1 MTKFYA
7 VSGQYTDRSYFSSV
21 VLANSPIDAEAKIER
36 ESPKIVKEFLAVDE
50 LNEVITPLNS
60 SESVCVAKQGQQVLT
75 VSFVMQNIN
84 PSDRNDLIS
93 DLDELIRKYRLS
105 VN

>member
-1 MTKFYA
+1 MSKFYA

-21 VLANSPIDAEAKIER
+21 VLANSPRDAKTKVQ
-36 ESPKIVKEFLAVDE
+36 PKIVKEFLAVDE
-50 LNEVITPLNS
+50 LNETITPLNS
-60 SESVCVAKQGQQVLT
+60 SKAVCVARQEKQVLT

-84 PSDRNDLIS
+84 PSDRSNLIT